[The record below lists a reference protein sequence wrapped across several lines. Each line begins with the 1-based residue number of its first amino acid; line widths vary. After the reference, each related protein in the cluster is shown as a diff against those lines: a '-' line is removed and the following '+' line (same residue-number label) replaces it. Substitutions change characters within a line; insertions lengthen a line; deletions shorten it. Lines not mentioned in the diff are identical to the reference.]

1 MKITFDPRY
10 TKFHVVN
17 KAGYRCVHEADT
29 YDEAINFV
37 KKNWVEGEGFEI
49 EINAVTRWETVTL
62 CEITDSDP
70 LDEVDPAHKETIKVV
85 MDLLAKQK

>member
-10 TKFHVVN
+10 TKFHVMN

-37 KKNWVEGEGFEI
+37 KENWVEGEGFEI

>member
-29 YDEAINFV
+29 YNEAINFV
-37 KKNWVEGEGFEI
+37 KENWVEGEGFEI

-62 CEITDSDP
+62 CEITDSDL